1 LHFYVIT
8 FPPGK
13 WLPDMKNWHSY
24 ALGVLTEIG
33 FTCVLALAGLMISM
47 LNR

>member
-1 LHFYVIT
+1 
-8 FPPGK
+8 
-13 WLPDMKNWHSY
+13 MKKWHSY

-33 FTCVLALAGLMISM
+33 FTCAMALAGFMISL